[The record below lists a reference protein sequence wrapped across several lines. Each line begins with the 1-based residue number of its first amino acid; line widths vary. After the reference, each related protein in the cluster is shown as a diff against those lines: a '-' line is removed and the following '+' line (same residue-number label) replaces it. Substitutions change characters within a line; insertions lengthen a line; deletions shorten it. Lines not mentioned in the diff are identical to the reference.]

1 MRRWTVRIVVA
12 LVLVLLVAQAIPVA
26 RTNPPVDP
34 AKTMAAHTSMPGDV
48 SAVLQRACQD
58 CHSNQ
63 TTWPWYSQVAPIS
76 WLLVRHVSEGRR
88 ELNMSEWAQ
97 YQPRRKER
105 KLKEMCEQVQKG
117 KMPMASYLILHPD
130 AQLSEQERGRICE
143 WAGAIRNQL
152 TTGGAR
158 AAGGHSA

>member
-12 LVLVLLVAQAIPVA
+12 LVLVFLVAQVIPVA

-34 AKTMAAHTSMPGDV
+34 AKTMAAHISVPGDV
-48 SAVLQRACQD
+48 SSTLQRACQD

-105 KLKEMCEQVQKG
+105 KLKELCEQVQKG
-117 KMPMASYLILHPD
+117 KMPIASYLILHPD

-143 WAGAIRNQL
+143 WVKTVSI
-152 TTGGAR
+152 TTGVAR
-158 AAGGHSA
+158 AADGRSA